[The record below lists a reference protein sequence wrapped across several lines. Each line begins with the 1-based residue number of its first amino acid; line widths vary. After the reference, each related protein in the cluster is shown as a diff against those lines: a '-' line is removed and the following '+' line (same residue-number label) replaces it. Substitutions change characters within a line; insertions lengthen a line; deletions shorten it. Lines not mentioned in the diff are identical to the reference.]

1 MSSGKRVDLS
11 WGILSQFLQYG
22 SSLLVLP
29 LMVTRLSS
37 AQLGLWYLFMAI
49 QSLVVILDFGFT
61 PTFSR
66 NFTFVFAGV
75 DDLQKEG
82 VASGGGAVNS
92 SLLASLVRSSR
103 ILYACIGTIV
113 GLTMLG
119 PGSWYIRS
127 LLVKNPGVPH
137 AWLAWGLF
145 IIAVSTNLYFLWY
158 TPLLLGAGRIRED
171 YKVGIINRGG
181 FAVLAGAG
189 LLFSNSLVVVSAA
202 YLGGV
207 ILSRL
212 YAGRVSR
219 VLVPS
224 TRNGATPYRDIFRLI
239 SIIWHNSY
247 RMGIVSI
254 GAFLITRVSVFV
266 VSSFYGL
273 AATAQF
279 SISLQIFSVI
289 GSISQVALITFMP
302 RLARCRVSG
311 DMVEFKQLFMLATL
325 FIWAISL
332 ALDVSVILFGNHLLV
347 MLHSR
352 TLLMDRGVLVMMA
365 FIWLLET
372 NHAACAGAIATG
384 NTIPFLSAAVLS
396 GLGICILTL
405 MAGWM
410 GLGVWAII
418 LSQGI
423 VQLAYNNW
431 KWPSL
436 LYREL
441 KITRGDLGHLLLE
454 GWDRYSL
461 RFGRGRG

>member
-1 MSSGKRVDLS
+1 MNSGKRIDLS

-37 AQLGLWYLFMAI
+37 AQVGLWYLFMAI

-82 VASGGGAVNS
+82 VSRGDGSVNPE
-92 SLLASLVRSSR
+92 LLASLVRSSR
-103 ILYACIGTIV
+103 MLYAGIGTLV
-113 GLTMLG
+113 GLAMLG
-119 PGSWYIRS
+119 PGSWYLHS
-127 LLVKNPGVPH
+127 LLVKTPGVPQ

-158 TPLLLGAGRIRED
+158 TPLLLGAGRIRDD

-181 FAVLAGAG
+181 FALLAGVG

-207 ILSRL
+207 ILSRI
-212 YAGRVSR
+212 YAGRVAR
-219 VLVPS
+219 ILIPS
-224 TRNGATPYRDIFRLI
+224 ARTGSSSYRDVFRLI
-239 SIIWHNSY
+239 KILWHNSY

-254 GAFLITRVSVFV
+254 GAFLITRFSVFV

-289 GSISQVALITFMP
+289 ASISQVALITFLP
-302 RLARCRVSG
+302 RLAKCRVSG
-311 DMVEFKQLFMLATL
+311 DMIEFKQLFMFATL
-325 FIWAISL
+325 FIWTISIT
-332 ALDVSVILFGNHLLV
+332 LDAGVILFGNHLLV

-352 TLLMDRGVLVMMA
+352 TLLMNREVLLMMA
-365 FIWLLET
+365 AIWLLET
-372 NHAACAGAIATG
+372 NHSACAGAIATG
-384 NTIPFLSAAVLS
+384 NRIPFLNAAVFS
-396 GLGICILTL
+396 GLGICILSL

-418 LSQGI
+418 LAQGI

-431 KWPSL
+431 KWPSV
-436 LYREL
+436 LYGEL
-441 KITRGDLGHLLLE
+441 KITRNDLGRLFLD
-454 GWDRYSL
+454 GWDRYGL